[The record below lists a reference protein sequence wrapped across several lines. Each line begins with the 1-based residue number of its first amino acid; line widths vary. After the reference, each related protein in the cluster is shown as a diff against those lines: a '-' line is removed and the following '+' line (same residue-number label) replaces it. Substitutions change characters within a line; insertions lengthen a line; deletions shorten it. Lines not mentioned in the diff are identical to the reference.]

1 LQDEQIWESGQFPA
15 HCWKT
20 QANLEKEGGPIRNV
34 GNSDPTAVIRFWKL
48 TSLID
53 CRNDVGYIM
62 GFSNVSSQ
70 GEQCMM
76 TLMVDL
82 IILVMFTSDSASDVE
97 RTGTGGT
104 NSGGNEGR

>member
-1 LQDEQIWESGQFPA
+1 MLLKI
-15 HCWKT
+15 
-20 QANLEKEGGPIRNV
+20 
-34 GNSDPTAVIRFWKL
+34 

-62 GFSNVSSQ
+62 RFCNVSSQ

-82 IILVMFTSDSASDVE
+82 IFLVICISDRASDMKK
-97 RTGTGGT
+97 TGTEVQVQGEMKECEKFLCFT
-104 NSGGNEGR
+104 FHTRVLFTKVAYTHEFQQTQSRMHL

>member
-1 LQDEQIWESGQFPA
+1 MQDEQIWESGQFSA
-15 HCWKT
+15 HSWKA

-34 GNSDPTAVIRFWKL
+34 GNSDPTVVIHFWKL

-62 GFSNVSSQ
+62 RFSNVSSQ

-104 NSGGNEGR
+104 SSEGNEGR